1 MLLIFMMKTMEI
13 LANHIILPH
22 GLRIQTLNTN
32 NYIKPNLVIIRQVI
46 A

>member
-1 MLLIFMMKTMEI
+1 MLLIFMLKAMVI
-13 LANHIILPH
+13 LANHIISPH
-22 GLRIQTLNTN
+22 GYRIQMLNTN